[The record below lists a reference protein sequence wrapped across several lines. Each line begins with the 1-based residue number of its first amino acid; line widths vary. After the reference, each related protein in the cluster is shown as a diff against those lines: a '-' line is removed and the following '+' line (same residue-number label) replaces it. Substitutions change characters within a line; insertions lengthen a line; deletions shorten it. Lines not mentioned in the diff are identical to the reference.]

1 MKKFKKDKLSKK
13 GKKLTLNRET
23 IKDLTLRTQVAGGRQ
38 APTNAECNPT
48 QMESVCL
55 C

>member
-23 IKDLTLRTQVAGGRQ
+23 IKDLTLRTQVAGGVRRLTTDCTS
-38 APTNAECNPT
+38 ACTEN
-48 QMESVCL
+48 
-55 C
+55 

>member
-38 APTNAECNPT
+38 APTNQECDPTKAE
-48 QMESVCL
+48 SL
-55 C
+55 CIC